1 MDADDEQTQLE
12 SRDRRARGRRHVA
25 LPRCSGPAME
35 VADRLGEQSIR
46 ELIADRRAGAT
57 KGELVER
64 YGISMSSVKRLLKP
78 DRMSCRAIR

>member
-1 MDADDEQTQLE
+1 MPTTSRRSWRAAIDGLAADGTSPCPAALV
-12 SRDRRARGRRHVA
+12 RRWR
-25 LPRCSGPAME
+25 L
-35 VADRLGEQSIR
+35 ADRLGEQSIR